1 MNHGRC
7 QPGCGCGNGNG
18 NGGGGGGGYGGTSTS
33 SAPPIGKGVPLCWG
47 IAGAEAT
54 VPGGATVDLTII
66 VKNYAWLQPRSL
78 RMMVADPAVATDVH
92 NAAVLVSV
100 DSITGL
106 GRQVIGSTA
115 GVNAGALDAYA
126 DRSLVFGRDIS
137 PITSSNEIVVR
148 VTNNSAV
155 PLRIATAIEGEAQ
168 Q

>member
-1 MNHGRC
+1 MSGHC
-7 QPGCGCGNGNG
+7 QPNCGCGNGG
-18 NGGGGGGGYGGTSTS
+18 GKSVHPNGGSSTS
-33 SAPPIGKGVPLCWG
+33 MAPPMGRGVPLCWG

-54 VPGGATVDLTII
+54 VAAGATIDLTII

-78 RMMVADPAVATDVH
+78 RMMVGDPLVATDVH
-92 NAAVLVSV
+92 NAAVQVTV
-100 DSITGL
+100 ESITGL

-137 PITSSNEIVVR
+137 PITSSNEIVVK
-148 VTNNSAV
+148 VTNNS
-155 PLRIATAIEGEAQ
+155 PNSLRVATAIEGEAQ

>member
-1 MNHGRC
+1 MSCGNGRC
-7 QPGCGCGNGNG
+7 APGCACGNGNG
-18 NGGGGGGGYGGTSTS
+18 YSGNGGTSTS
-33 SAPPIGKGVPLCWG
+33 LAPPQGRGVPLCWG

-54 VPGGATVDLTII
+54 VPAGDTVPLTII

-78 RMMVADPAVATDVH
+78 RMMVADPAVATDIH
-92 NAAVLVSV
+92 NAAVMVTV
-100 DSITGL
+100 KSITGL

-137 PITSSNEIVVR
+137 PITSSNEIVVE

>member
-1 MNHGRC
+1 MQNGRC

-18 NGGGGGGGYGGTSTS
+18 NGNGGSGVQTAT
-33 SAPPIGKGVPLCWG
+33 APPVGRGVPLCWG

-54 VPGGATVDLTII
+54 VAAGATIPLTII

-78 RMMVADPAVATDVH
+78 RMMVADPAAATDVA
-92 NAAVLVSV
+92 NAAVLVTV
-100 DSITGL
+100 KSITGL

-137 PITSSNEIVVR
+137 PITSSNEIVVE

-155 PLRIATAIEGEAQ
+155 PLRVACAIEGEAQ

>member
-1 MNHGRC
+1 MSCGNGRC
-7 QPGCGCGNGNG
+7 APGCACGNGNG
-18 NGGGGGGGYGGTSTS
+18 NGYSGNGGTSTS
-33 SAPPIGKGVPLCWG
+33 LAPPQGRGVPLCWG
-47 IAGAEAT
+47 IAGDEAT
-54 VPGGATVDLTII
+54 VGAGLTADLTII

-78 RMMVADPAVATDVH
+78 RMMVADPAAATDIN
-92 NAAVLVSV
+92 NAAVMVTV

-137 PITSSNEIVVR
+137 PITSSNEIVVK